1 MLLTTNLIDN
11 FFNDSFA
18 IRKMNY
24 INYTDD
30 VTHDDDG
37 ATIKMKVPGFNKKS
51 IDISVDSET
60 LTIEG
65 KTDDD
70 SFVKRFSIDNK
81 FDFDSI
87 DAKVV
92 DGLLTLSI
100 PYKAEVKPRKIKVN
114 KCYLSLL
121 IFKVKSGR
129 SLAKYR
135 GRKLTTTPNLN
146 NGMSVI

>member
-1 MLLTTNLIDN
+1 MLLTTSLLNDFFDN
-11 FFNDSFA
+11 SST

-30 VTHDDDG
+30 VSHNDDG
-37 ATIKMKVPGFNKKS
+37 ATIKLKVPGFNKKS

-114 KCYLSLL
+114 
-121 IFKVKSGR
+121 
-129 SLAKYR
+129 
-135 GRKLTTTPNLN
+135 
-146 NGMSVI
+146 

>member
-1 MLLTTNLIDN
+1 MLLTQDVLNN
-11 FFNDSFA
+11 FFDDSFA
-18 IRKMNY
+18 IRKMNK

-37 ATIKMKVPGFNKKS
+37 ATIKLKVPGFNKKS

-70 SFVKRFSIDNK
+70 SFTKRYSVDNK
-81 FDFDSI
+81 FDFGTI
-87 DAKVV
+87 Q
-92 DGLLTLSI
+92 DGISSLLTLSL

-114 KCYLSLL
+114 
-121 IFKVKSGR
+121 
-129 SLAKYR
+129 
-135 GRKLTTTPNLN
+135 
-146 NGMSVI
+146 

>member
-1 MLLTTNLIDN
+1 MLLTQALLNN
-11 FFNDSFA
+11 FFDDSFA
-18 IRKMNY
+18 IRKMNK

-37 ATIKMKVPGFNKKS
+37 ATIKLKVPGFNKKS

-70 SFVKRFSIDNK
+70 SFTKRYSVDNK

-87 DAKVV
+87 DAKVS
-92 DGLLTLSI
+92 DGLLTLSL

-114 KCYLSLL
+114 
-121 IFKVKSGR
+121 
-129 SLAKYR
+129 
-135 GRKLTTTPNLN
+135 
-146 NGMSVI
+146 

>member
-1 MLLTTNLIDN
+1 MILTSN
-11 FFNDSFA
+11 FFDDSFA

-30 VTHDDDG
+30 ISHDDDG
-37 ATIKMKVPGFNKKS
+37 ATIKLKVPGFNKKS

-70 SFVKRFSIDNK
+70 SFTKRYSVDNK

-87 DAKVV
+87 DAKVS
-92 DGLLTLSI
+92 DGLLTLSL

-114 KCYLSLL
+114 
-121 IFKVKSGR
+121 
-129 SLAKYR
+129 
-135 GRKLTTTPNLN
+135 
-146 NGMSVI
+146 

>member
-1 MLLTTNLIDN
+1 MILTSSLLND
-11 FFNDSFA
+11 FFDDSFA
-18 IRKMNY
+18 IKRMNE
-24 INYTDD
+24 IKSQNEI
-30 VTHDDDG
+30 THDDDG
-37 ATIKMKVPGFNKKS
+37 ATIKLKVPGFNKKS

-114 KCYLSLL
+114 
-121 IFKVKSGR
+121 
-129 SLAKYR
+129 
-135 GRKLTTTPNLN
+135 
-146 NGMSVI
+146 

>member
-1 MLLTTNLIDN
+1 MILTSNLIND
-11 FFNDSFA
+11 FFDDSFA
-18 IRKMNY
+18 IRKMNK

-70 SFVKRFSIDNK
+70 SFTKRYSVDNK

-87 DAKVV
+87 DAKVS
-92 DGLLTLSI
+92 DGLLTLSL

-114 KCYLSLL
+114 
-121 IFKVKSGR
+121 
-129 SLAKYR
+129 
-135 GRKLTTTPNLN
+135 
-146 NGMSVI
+146 

>member
-1 MLLTTNLIDN
+1 MIPITYFMNE
-11 FFNDSFA
+11 FFDDSFA
-18 IRKMNY
+18 IRKMNK

-114 KCYLSLL
+114 
-121 IFKVKSGR
+121 
-129 SLAKYR
+129 
-135 GRKLTTTPNLN
+135 
-146 NGMSVI
+146 

>member
-1 MLLTTNLIDN
+1 MNSLLDT
-11 FFNDSFA
+11 FFDDSFA

-30 VTHDDDG
+30 VKYNDEG

-114 KCYLSLL
+114 
-121 IFKVKSGR
+121 
-129 SLAKYR
+129 
-135 GRKLTTTPNLN
+135 
-146 NGMSVI
+146 

>member
-1 MLLTTNLIDN
+1 MILTSNLIDN
-11 FFNDSFA
+11 FFDDSFA
-18 IRKMNY
+18 IRRMNK

-37 ATIKMKVPGFNKKS
+37 ATIKLKVPGFNKKS

-70 SFVKRFSIDNK
+70 SFTKRYAIDNK

-87 DAKVV
+87 DAKVA
-92 DGLLTLSI
+92 DGLLTLTL
-100 PYKAEVKPRKIKVN
+100 PYKAEVKPRKIKV
-114 KCYLSLL
+114 S
-121 IFKVKSGR
+121 
-129 SLAKYR
+129 
-135 GRKLTTTPNLN
+135 
-146 NGMSVI
+146 

>member
-1 MLLTTNLIDN
+1 MILTSGLIND
-11 FFNDSFA
+11 FFDDSFA
-18 IRKMNY
+18 IRKMNR

-37 ATIKMKVPGFNKKS
+37 ATIKLKVPGFNKKS

-70 SFVKRFSIDNK
+70 SFVKRFSIYNK

-114 KCYLSLL
+114 
-121 IFKVKSGR
+121 
-129 SLAKYR
+129 
-135 GRKLTTTPNLN
+135 
-146 NGMSVI
+146 

>member
-1 MLLTTNLIDN
+1 MIPKTYFMNE
-11 FFNDSFA
+11 FFDDSFA
-18 IRKMNY
+18 IKKMNEMK
-24 INYTDD
+24 NPSE

-37 ATIKMKVPGFNKKS
+37 ATIKLKVPGFNKKS

-81 FDFDSI
+81 YDFDSI

-92 DGLLTLSI
+92 DGLLTLI
-100 PYKAEVKPRKIKVN
+100 LPYTAAVKPRKIKV
-114 KCYLSLL
+114 S
-121 IFKVKSGR
+121 
-129 SLAKYR
+129 
-135 GRKLTTTPNLN
+135 
-146 NGMSVI
+146 

>member
-1 MLLTTNLIDN
+1 MNSLLDG
-11 FFNDSFA
+11 FFDDSFA

-24 INYTDD
+24 MNYTDD
-30 VTHDDDG
+30 VKYSDDG

-81 FDFDSI
+81 FDFDLI

-114 KCYLSLL
+114 
-121 IFKVKSGR
+121 
-129 SLAKYR
+129 
-135 GRKLTTTPNLN
+135 
-146 NGMSVI
+146 

>member
-1 MLLTTNLIDN
+1 MILTSSLIND
-11 FFNDSFA
+11 FFNDDFTTSIKSFN
-18 IRKMNY
+18 NY
-24 INYTDD
+24 STSN

-37 ATIKMKVPGFNKKS
+37 ATIKLKVPGFNKKS

-114 KCYLSLL
+114 
-121 IFKVKSGR
+121 
-129 SLAKYR
+129 
-135 GRKLTTTPNLN
+135 
-146 NGMSVI
+146 

>member
-1 MLLTTNLIDN
+1 MLLTQDLLNN
-11 FFNDSFA
+11 FFDDSFA
-18 IRKMNY
+18 IRKMNK

-37 ATIKMKVPGFNKKS
+37 ATIKLKVPGFNKKS

-60 LTIEG
+60 LIIEG

-70 SFVKRFSIDNK
+70 SFTKRYSVDNK

-87 DAKVV
+87 DAKVS
-92 DGLLTLSI
+92 DGLLTLSL

-114 KCYLSLL
+114 
-121 IFKVKSGR
+121 
-129 SLAKYR
+129 
-135 GRKLTTTPNLN
+135 
-146 NGMSVI
+146 

>member
-1 MLLTTNLIDN
+1 MLLTQDLLNN
-11 FFNDSFA
+11 FFDDSFA
-18 IRKMNY
+18 IRK
-24 INYTDD
+24 INEMKNQNE

-37 ATIKMKVPGFNKKS
+37 ATIKLKVPGFNKKS

-70 SFVKRFSIDNK
+70 SFTKRFSVDNK

-87 DAKVV
+87 DAKVA
-92 DGLLTLSI
+92 DGLLTLSL

-114 KCYLSLL
+114 
-121 IFKVKSGR
+121 
-129 SLAKYR
+129 
-135 GRKLTTTPNLN
+135 
-146 NGMSVI
+146 